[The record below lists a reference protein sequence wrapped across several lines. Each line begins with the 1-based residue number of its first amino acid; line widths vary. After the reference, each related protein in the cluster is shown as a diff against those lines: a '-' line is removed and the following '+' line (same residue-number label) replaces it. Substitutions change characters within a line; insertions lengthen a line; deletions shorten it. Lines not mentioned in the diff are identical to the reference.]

1 MDQRY
6 LALLKNQLEKLEMED
21 FDLDAWKGS
30 TTALLNRIYGENS
43 PQANQVEKLKID
55 YSSWSLRDSS
65 STYNP
70 EQSCKQQGKA
80 ILEMVIMELENFGLP
95 EENSPPS
102 PVSLLERESNG
113 NLEEVKKVINS
124 DLAPGEKVVALTKHL
139 NSLRK
144 DTLVKVIS
152 NILAHQ

>member
-6 LALLKNQLEKLEMED
+6 LALLKNQLDKLNTED

-30 TTALLNRIYGENS
+30 TIALLNRIYGENS
-43 PQANQVEKLKID
+43 PQAAQVEKLKID

-70 EQSCKQQGKA
+70 EQSCKQQGKE
-80 ILEMVIMELENFGLP
+80 ILEMAIMELENFGLP
-95 EENSPPS
+95 GEDAPPTALA
-102 PVSLLERESNG
+102 LLEKESNG
-113 NLEEVKKVINS
+113 KIEEVKKVVNS
-124 DLAPGEKVVALTKHL
+124 DLSPEKKMVALTKHL
-139 NSLRK
+139 NSLKK
-144 DTLVKVIS
+144 DSLVKIIS

>member
-6 LALLKNQLEKLEMED
+6 LALLKNQLSKLDTED

-30 TTALLNRIYGENS
+30 TIALLNRIYGENS
-43 PQANQVEKLKID
+43 PQAAQIEKLKID

-70 EQSCKQQGKA
+70 EQSCKQQGKE
-80 ILEMVIMELENFGLP
+80 ILEMAIVELENFGLP
-95 EENSPPS
+95 EETAPPS
-102 PVSLLERESNG
+102 AISLLEKESNG
-113 NLEEVKKVINS
+113 KIEEVKKVIDS
-124 DLAPGEKVVALTKHL
+124 DLSPQEKVAALTKHL
-139 NSLRK
+139 NSLKK

-152 NILAHQ
+152 NILARQ